1 MEMTLQ
7 NLLQNC
13 VPGVVQQNDVTGKNI
28 TSLSGEPD
36 NFLFMINEK
45 TGMTDSNLFCEEE
58 KADIDDQKKKGGL
71 DTFVNRLTPEVFACY
86 HFTSM
91 PQIQRAYSPNTFDLG
106 NRLTVSG
113 VSVDSDVLEGKDVF
127 TDSNVTNVFT
137 ASDKLPVSKTTAVLT
152 GNAGT
157 AVEKHSAVN
166 NGEADVPEKIVEAA
180 QSPAASVSQIQDK
193 TTHADKPVQ
202 NKAFYVYPEIRQSRL
217 IQEVGIDTAKAHL
230 EAPNQTLNL
239 KVDHLTGSEEQ
250 MKINV
255 SESQDIANAV
265 PVSKQPILVN
275 TDYVQMNGTEAA
287 SETNKTS
294 DLEFVENTAR
304 LLQKA
309 IKSGRREIEVQLE
322 PEHLGKILVKTV
334 YEADAVS
341 VFISCDSE
349 KALSLIAHHASELS
363 NILYQNV
370 GGDTAVFI
378 DEQPQSTWNP
388 DEGEN
393 GSRQHNQEQHKK
405 KHAPEYDDDF
415 LQQLRLGIT

>member
-113 VSVDSDVLEGKDVF
+113 ASVDSDVLEGKDVF
-127 TDSNVTNVFT
+127 T
-137 ASDKLPVSKTTAVLT
+137 ASDKLVVSKMTAVLT
-152 GNAGT
+152 EN
-157 AVEKHSAVN
+157 VEKHSAVN

-180 QSPAASVSQIQDK
+180 QSPVASVSQIQDK
-193 TTHADKPVQ
+193 TTYADKPVQ

-265 PVSKQPILVN
+265 LISKQPILVSI
-275 TDYVQMNGTEAA
+275 DYVQTNGTEAA
-287 SETNKTS
+287 SEINQTS
-294 DLEFVENTAR
+294 DLEFIENTAR

-341 VFISCDSE
+341 IFISCDSE
-349 KALSLIAHHASELS
+349 KTLSLIAHHTSELS

-393 GSRQHNQEQHKK
+393 RSRQQNQEQHKK
-405 KHAPEYDDDF
+405 KHTPEYDGDF

>member
-36 NFLFMINEK
+36 SFLFMINEK

-113 VSVDSDVLEGKDVF
+113 ASVDSDVLEGKDVF
-127 TDSNVTNVFT
+127 T
-137 ASDKLPVSKTTAVLT
+137 ASDKLVVSKMTAVLT
-152 GNAGT
+152 EN
-157 AVEKHSAVN
+157 VEKHSAVN

-180 QSPAASVSQIQDK
+180 QSPVASVSQIQDK
-193 TTHADKPVQ
+193 TTYADKPVQ

-265 PVSKQPILVN
+265 LISKQPILVSI
-275 TDYVQMNGTEAA
+275 DYVQTNGTEAA
-287 SETNKTS
+287 SEINQTS
-294 DLEFVENTAR
+294 DLEFIENTAR

-341 VFISCDSE
+341 IFISCDSE
-349 KALSLIAHHASELS
+349 KTLSLIAHHTSELS

-393 GSRQHNQEQHKK
+393 RSRQQNQEQHKK
-405 KHAPEYDDDF
+405 KHTPEYDGDF